1 MDYVIKNHKNVYI
14 RLNKNGTP
22 VTCTEH
28 EKTLFEHSKAKN
40 VLGNLPKTLRRLNF
54 EVEPIPDFFQ
64 KSLDAEKNVEQKVI
78 EAENYII
85 PDSIVQWIDKFGIC
99 DDILKE
105 AQKRKDE
112 LYKELSSIDKQFSNL
127 IHEIE
132 FEGKVDL
139 YGGWK
144 ERNQIK
150 ENRERRRSIKDEILI
165 ISNVLKMDFRNLDRE
180 VVNRA
185 VTGLTKR
192 KFTYRIVEEEEVDA
206 V

>member
-1 MDYVIKNHKNVYI
+1 M
-14 RLNKNGTP
+14 
-22 VTCTEH
+22 
-28 EKTLFEHSKAKN
+28 
-40 VLGNLPKTLRRLNF
+40 RRLNF

-78 EAENYII
+78 ETENYII

-112 LYKELSSIDKQFSNL
+112 LNKELSSIDKQFSNL

-180 VVNRA
+180 VINRA
-185 VTGLTKR
+185 VIGLTKR